1 MAEIKS
7 YTDLEQSQALAKI
20 LPHESADMSWKYQK
34 DKWVGEPDYREWPE
48 FEKATDKR
56 DIPCWSL
63 AALINLLPQH
73 IVTGMGY
80 LQLVID
86 KNWDGKTCEVAYE
99 NGDSYKECRN
109 ENLVDS
115 CVEMISRLH
124 EMGYKK
130 WPRK

>member
-7 YTDLEQSQALAKI
+7 YTDLEQSRKLAEFI
-20 LPHESADMSWKYQK
+20 PRETADLHYDLMQR
-34 DKWVGEPDYREWPE
+34 VRLGEDP
-48 FEKATDKR
+48 FLT
-56 DIPCWSL
+56 PCWSL

-73 IVTGMGY
+73 IETGMGY

-86 KNWDGKTCEVAYE
+86 KNWDGKTCAVVYE
-99 NGDSYKECRN
+99 NRDSYKRCRN
-109 ENLVDS
+109 DNLVDS
-115 CVEMISRLH
+115 CVEMILRLH